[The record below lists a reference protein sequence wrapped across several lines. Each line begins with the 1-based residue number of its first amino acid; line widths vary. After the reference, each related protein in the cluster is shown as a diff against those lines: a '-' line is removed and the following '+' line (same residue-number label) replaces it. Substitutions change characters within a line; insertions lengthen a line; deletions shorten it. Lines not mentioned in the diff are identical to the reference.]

1 MQLCECECV
10 WRFSWVLEWN
20 FVCMKML
27 QKFIKKKLVSETV
40 NFNLAIRCICVT
52 AAQFLGRLSIRK
64 LFNLKAYV
72 LLAYSPAHRNSYT
85 FLQMN
90 IWRNCNSHSFHQMNF
105 FFAITRILAR
115 TDAIPFCVI
124 YIFHMHKIHFY
135 SNYLNWSRKA
145 KHISYRIHITSTR
158 RWISIWLKMIIK
170 INKKPPS
177 ICCSFAC
184 KWTSF

>member
-10 WRFSWVLEWN
+10 WRFSGILEWN

-27 QKFIKKKLVSETV
+27 QKFIKEKLVSETV

-105 FFAITRILAR
+105 FSPLLAFWLVLMQFHFVWFTFFTCIKFIFTQIIWIEAEKPSLFRIE
-115 TDAIPFCVI
+115 
-124 YIFHMHKIHFY
+124 YILQVPEDELVSDWK
-135 SNYLNWSRKA
+135 WS
-145 KHISYRIHITSTR
+145 
-158 RWISIWLKMIIK
+158 
-170 INKKPPS
+170 
-177 ICCSFAC
+177 
-184 KWTSF
+184 

>member
-1 MQLCECECV
+1 MQLCECVC
-10 WRFSWVLEWN
+10 RFSGILEWN

-27 QKFIKKKLVSETV
+27 QKFIKEKLVSETV

-90 IWRNCNSHSFHQMNF
+90 IWRNCNSHSFRQMNF
-105 FFAITRILAR
+105 FLAIARILALA
-115 TDAIPFCVI
+115 DAIPFCVI
-124 YIFHMHKIHFY
+124 YIFHMHKIHFNSKIHWIESEKPSLFRIEY
-135 SNYLNWSRKA
+135 ILQVPEDELVSDWKWS
-145 KHISYRIHITSTR
+145 
-158 RWISIWLKMIIK
+158 
-170 INKKPPS
+170 
-177 ICCSFAC
+177 
-184 KWTSF
+184 